1 MSYDRKSQNPESQ
14 DQNSQNQN
22 LASATEFLE
31 NGKKLFEKEKY
42 KEAIAQLEKA
52 QLLIAP
58 DLALSSAKLY
68 LEGEIQIWLANTY
81 DVLGDITRAISI
93 CQKLTDYKDPNIA
106 KQANYLLTIFSAPPL
121 SKLEDVTSTLPNL
134 QNLDRSQSP
143 KSFSSSQLS
152 ENNSDQA
159 IAATALKDQVPMQ
172 TNNLLIWLA
181 IITFSAIA
189 ISLGIW
195 LSRFA

>member
-1 MSYDRKSQNPESQ
+1 MSHDQKSQNSESQ

-42 KEAIAQLEKA
+42 KDAITQLEQA
-52 QLLIAP
+52 QILIAT
-58 DLALSSAKLY
+58 DLASSSAKLY

-81 DVLGDITRAISI
+81 DVLGDTTRAIAI

-106 KQANYLLTIFSAPPL
+106 KQANYLLTIFSAPPI

-134 QNLDRSQSP
+134 QNLDRSEAP
-143 KSFSSSQLS
+143 KSFSSSKLS
-152 ENNSDQA
+152 ENNSDQM
-159 IAATALKDQVPMQ
+159 IAANALKDQTPRQ

-189 ISLGIW
+189 ISVGIW
-195 LSRFA
+195 FRFA

>member
-1 MSYDRKSQNPESQ
+1 MSHDQKSQNPESQ

-22 LASATEFLE
+22 LVSATEFLE
-31 NGKKLFEKEKY
+31 NGKKLFQKEKY
-42 KEAIAQLEKA
+42 KEAIAQLEQA

-81 DVLGDITRAISI
+81 DVLGDTTSAIAI
-93 CQKLTDYKDPNIA
+93 CQKLTEYKDPNIA
-106 KQANYLLTIFSAPPL
+106 KQANYLLTIFSATPL
-121 SKLEDVTSTLPNL
+121 SQLEDVTSTLPNL

-143 KSFSSSQLS
+143 KSFSSSKLS

-159 IAATALKDQVPMQ
+159 IATNILKDQAPQ
-172 TNNLLIWLA
+172 QANNLLIWLA
-181 IITFSAIA
+181 IITAIA

-195 LSRFA
+195 LSRSA